1 MSEKIRL
8 RNATCIIQCKSN
20 VIIKVLIN
28 KKKRKKKEIKY
39 MLYNQNRL
47 FKLKT
52 PFLFMFVFL
61 NDSNGIEYTYI
72 QMKKSIY
79 HVDNEIWCEY

>member
-1 MSEKIRL
+1 MGNNSSKCNMHL
-8 RNATCIIQCKSN
+8 QFNSN
-20 VIIKVLIN
+20 VIIKVLKN
-28 KKKRKKKEIKY
+28 KKKRKKKEIKQ
-39 MLYNQNRL
+39 MLYNQNGL

-52 PFLFMFVFL
+52 AFLFMFVFF

>member
-1 MSEKIRL
+1 
-8 RNATCIIQCKSN
+8 
-20 VIIKVLIN
+20 
-28 KKKRKKKEIKY
+28 

>member
-28 KKKRKKKEIKY
+28 KTKKEKEGNKVY
-39 MLYNQNRL
+39 DVQPKPA
-47 FKLKT
+47 F
-52 PFLFMFVFL
+52 
-61 NDSNGIEYTYI
+61 
-72 QMKKSIY
+72 
-79 HVDNEIWCEY
+79 